1 MPKKIPQ
8 RTCMGC
14 GEAKNKSELVRIVR
28 TPDGGI
34 ILDVRG
40 VADGRGAYVCRNAE
54 CMKKLRKRNGLAR
67 AFSVQVQSEIYDRLE
82 KEFADEG

>member
-14 GEAKNKSELVRIVR
+14 GEVKDKSGLMRIVR
-28 TPDGGI
+28 TADGEI

-40 VADGRGAYVCRNAE
+40 RADGRGAYVCRDAE

-67 AFSVQVQSEIYDRLE
+67 AFSMQIQSEIYDRLE
-82 KEFADEG
+82 KEFENEG

>member
-14 GEAKNKSELVRIVR
+14 GEVKDKSELMRIVR
-28 TPDGGI
+28 TSGGEI
-34 ILDVRG
+34 VLDVRG
-40 VADGRGAYVCRNAE
+40 RADGRGAYVCRDAE

-67 AFSVQVQSEIYDRLE
+67 AFSMQIQSEVYDRLE

>member
-14 GEAKNKSELVRIVR
+14 GEARNKSELVRIVR
-28 TPDGGI
+28 TPEGGI
-34 ILDVRG
+34 ILDVSGR
-40 VADGRGAYVCRNAE
+40 ADGRGAYVCRNAE

-67 AFSVQVQSEIYDRLE
+67 AFSIQVQSEIYDRLE

>member
-28 TPDGGI
+28 TLEGGI

-40 VADGRGAYVCRNAE
+40 RADGRGAYVCRNAE

-67 AFSVQVQSEIYDRLE
+67 AFSIQVQSEIYDRLE

>member
-40 VADGRGAYVCRNAE
+40 IADGRGAYVCRNAE